1 MRCCIY
7 EPVKGAKQPAKIP
20 HMVPTNVLATFAF
33 LPLLFKAAVNLQSAD
48 VPKTGCRRKNPERD
62 AFHCVWVR
70 LRRIFW
76 PFHVEAQQQA
86 G

>member
-1 MRCCIY
+1 MRRCIY

-20 HMVPTNVLATFAF
+20 HMVPTNVLSTFAF
-33 LPLLFKAAVNLQSAD
+33 LRLLFKAAVNLQSAD
-48 VPKTGCRRKNPERD
+48 VPKTGCRRKNLKRD
-62 AFHCVWVR
+62 AFHCVCVR
-70 LRRIFW
+70 LWRSFW